1 MATHRQRSTSPILRS
16 PLTASRRRSGRD
28 HRTGSPPFLQEHA
41 KIACRYLPIAL
52 SLCAA
57 LLLGACSRTQEA
69 SKATA
74 AEDVTEVKLIP
85 PYESLDKNKDGIV
98 TLAEVDAVA
107 PDWAE
112 RLHACDTDRDKTLTR
127 GEYDVC
133 KQTSGAH

>member
-1 MATHRQRSTSPILRS
+1 M
-16 PLTASRRRSGRD
+16 
-28 HRTGSPPFLQEHA
+28 
-41 KIACRYLPIAL
+41 IACRYLPIAL

-74 AEDVTEVKLIP
+74 EDVTEVKLIP
-85 PYESLDKNKDGIV
+85 PYESLDRDKDGIV

-112 RLHACDTDRDKTLTR
+112 RLHACDTDRDKTLTH

-133 KQTSGAH
+133 KQTSASH

>member
-1 MATHRQRSTSPILRS
+1 M
-16 PLTASRRRSGRD
+16 
-28 HRTGSPPFLQEHA
+28 
-41 KIACRYLPIAL
+41 IACRYLPIAL
-52 SLCAA
+52 SFSAA

-69 SKATA
+69 SRTTA

-85 PYESLDKNKDGIV
+85 PYESLDKDKDGNV

-112 RLHACDTDRDKTLTR
+112 RLHACDTDRDKTLSH

-133 KQTSGAH
+133 KQTSASH

>member
-1 MATHRQRSTSPILRS
+1 M
-16 PLTASRRRSGRD
+16 
-28 HRTGSPPFLQEHA
+28 
-41 KIACRYLPIAL
+41 IACRYLPIAL
-52 SLCAA
+52 SLSAA

-69 SKATA
+69 SRATA

-85 PYESLDKNKDGIV
+85 PYESLVKDKDGIV

-112 RLHACDTDRDKTLTR
+112 RLHACDTDRDKTLSH

-133 KQTSGAH
+133 KQTSASH

>member
-1 MATHRQRSTSPILRS
+1 M
-16 PLTASRRRSGRD
+16 
-28 HRTGSPPFLQEHA
+28 TGFRH
-41 KIACRYLPIAL
+41 LPAAL
-52 SLCAA
+52 VVVAG
-57 LLLGACSRTQEA
+57 LLLGACSKPQEA

-85 PYESLDKNKDGIV
+85 SYESLDKDNDGIV

-112 RLHACDTDRDKTLTR
+112 RLHACDTDRNKTLSR

-133 KQTSGAH
+133 KQTSASH

>member
-1 MATHRQRSTSPILRS
+1 M
-16 PLTASRRRSGRD
+16 
-28 HRTGSPPFLQEHA
+28 TGF
-41 KIACRYLPIAL
+41 RYLPAAL
-52 SLCAA
+52 AVVA
-57 LLLGACSRTQEA
+57 GLLLGACSKPQEA

-85 PYESLDKNKDGIV
+85 SYESLDKDKDGIV

-112 RLHACDTDRDKTLTR
+112 RLHACDTDRDQKLTR

-133 KQTSGAH
+133 KQTSTAH

>member
-1 MATHRQRSTSPILRS
+1 M
-16 PLTASRRRSGRD
+16 
-28 HRTGSPPFLQEHA
+28 TGF
-41 KIACRYLPIAL
+41 RYLP
-52 SLCAA
+52 A
-57 LLLGACSRTQEA
+57 LLILSAGILLGGCSKTQEA

-85 PYESLDKNKDGIV
+85 AYESLDKDKDGIV

-112 RLHACDTDRDKTLTR
+112 RMHACDTDHDKTLTR

-133 KQTSGAH
+133 KQTTPAAH

>member
-1 MATHRQRSTSPILRS
+1 M
-16 PLTASRRRSGRD
+16 
-28 HRTGSPPFLQEHA
+28 TGYR
-41 KIACRYLPIAL
+41 CLPIAL
-52 SLCAA
+52 SLSAG
-57 LLLGACSRTQEA
+57 LLLGACSNPQEA

-74 AEDVTEVKLIP
+74 AEDVTEVGLIP
-85 PYESLDKNKDGIV
+85 AYESLDKDKDKDGIV

-133 KQTSGAH
+133 KQTSASH

>member
-1 MATHRQRSTSPILRS
+1 MT
-16 PLTASRRRSGRD
+16 
-28 HRTGSPPFLQEHA
+28 EV
-41 KIACRYLPIAL
+41 RYLPVAL
-52 SLCAA
+52 TLRAG
-57 LLLGACSRTQEA
+57 LLLGACSKTQEA

-85 PYESLDKNKDGIV
+85 SYESLDKDKDGIV

-112 RLHACDTDRDKTLTR
+112 RLHACDTDRDKTLTS

-133 KQTSGAH
+133 KQTTPAAH

>member
-1 MATHRQRSTSPILRS
+1 M
-16 PLTASRRRSGRD
+16 
-28 HRTGSPPFLQEHA
+28 
-41 KIACRYLPIAL
+41 IACRYLPIAL

-85 PYESLDKNKDGIV
+85 PYESLDRDKDGIV
-98 TLAEVDAVA
+98 LAEVDAVA

-133 KQTSGAH
+133 KQTSASH

>member
-1 MATHRQRSTSPILRS
+1 M
-16 PLTASRRRSGRD
+16 
-28 HRTGSPPFLQEHA
+28 TGF
-41 KIACRYLPIAL
+41 RYLPAAL
-52 SLCAA
+52 VVVAG
-57 LLLGACSRTQEA
+57 LLLGACSKPQEA

-85 PYESLDKNKDGIV
+85 SYESLDKDKDGIV

-112 RLHACDTDRDKTLTR
+112 RLHACDTDRDQKLTR

-133 KQTSGAH
+133 KQTSTTH

>member
-1 MATHRQRSTSPILRS
+1 M
-16 PLTASRRRSGRD
+16 
-28 HRTGSPPFLQEHA
+28 TGV
-41 KIACRYLPIAL
+41 RYLPAAL
-52 SLCAA
+52 VVVAG
-57 LLLGACSRTQEA
+57 LLLGACSKPQEA

-85 PYESLDKNKDGIV
+85 SYESLDKDKDGIV

-112 RLHACDTDRDKTLTR
+112 RLHACDTDRDQKLTR

-133 KQTSGAH
+133 KQTSTAH

>member
-1 MATHRQRSTSPILRS
+1 M
-16 PLTASRRRSGRD
+16 
-28 HRTGSPPFLQEHA
+28 TGV
-41 KIACRYLPIAL
+41 RYLPAAL
-52 SLCAA
+52 VVVAG
-57 LLLGACSRTQEA
+57 LLLGACSKPQEA

-85 PYESLDKNKDGIV
+85 SYESLDKDKDGIV

-112 RLHACDTDRDKTLTR
+112 RLHACDTDRDQKLSR

-133 KQTSGAH
+133 KQTTSKAH

>member
-1 MATHRQRSTSPILRS
+1 M
-16 PLTASRRRSGRD
+16 
-28 HRTGSPPFLQEHA
+28 TGF
-41 KIACRYLPIAL
+41 RYLPAAL
-52 SLCAA
+52 VVAA
-57 LLLGACSRTQEA
+57 GLLLGACSKPQEA

-85 PYESLDKNKDGIV
+85 SYESLDKDKDGIV

-112 RLHACDTDRDKTLTR
+112 RLHACDTDRDQKLTR

-133 KQTSGAH
+133 KQTSTAH

>member
-1 MATHRQRSTSPILRS
+1 M
-16 PLTASRRRSGRD
+16 
-28 HRTGSPPFLQEHA
+28 
-41 KIACRYLPIAL
+41 IACRYLPIAL

-74 AEDVTEVKLIP
+74 EDVTEVKLIP
-85 PYESLDKNKDGIV
+85 PYESLDRDKDGIV

-133 KQTSGAH
+133 KQTSASH

>member
-1 MATHRQRSTSPILRS
+1 M
-16 PLTASRRRSGRD
+16 
-28 HRTGSPPFLQEHA
+28 TGIRHVPAVL
-41 KIACRYLPIAL
+41 IITIG
-52 SLCAA
+52 
-57 LLLGACSRTQEA
+57 LLLGACSKTQEA

-85 PYESLDKNKDGIV
+85 PYASLDKDKDGIV
-98 TLAEVDAVA
+98 TLAEVEAVA

-133 KQTSGAH
+133 KQTSASH

>member
-1 MATHRQRSTSPILRS
+1 M
-16 PLTASRRRSGRD
+16 
-28 HRTGSPPFLQEHA
+28 TG
-41 KIACRYLPIAL
+41 IRYLPVVLAL
-52 SLCAA
+52 SAG
-57 LLLGACSRTQEA
+57 LLLGACSKTQEA

-85 PYESLDKNKDGIV
+85 PYESLDKDKDGIV

-112 RLHACDTDRDKTLTR
+112 RLHACDTDRDQKLSR

-133 KQTSGAH
+133 KQTSASH

>member
-1 MATHRQRSTSPILRS
+1 M
-16 PLTASRRRSGRD
+16 
-28 HRTGSPPFLQEHA
+28 TGV
-41 KIACRYLPIAL
+41 RYLSVAL
-52 SLCAA
+52 ALCAG
-57 LLLGACSRTQEA
+57 LLLGACSKTQEA

-85 PYESLDKNKDGIV
+85 AYESLDKDKDDIV

-112 RLHACDTDRDKTLTR
+112 RMHACDTDHDKTLTR

-133 KQTSGAH
+133 KQTTPAAH

>member
-1 MATHRQRSTSPILRS
+1 M
-16 PLTASRRRSGRD
+16 
-28 HRTGSPPFLQEHA
+28 TGFR
-41 KIACRYLPIAL
+41 CLPAAL
-52 SLCAA
+52 VVVAG
-57 LLLGACSRTQEA
+57 LLLGACSKPQEA

-85 PYESLDKNKDGIV
+85 SYESLDKDKDGIV

-112 RLHACDTDRDKTLTR
+112 RLHACDTDRDQKLTR

-133 KQTSGAH
+133 KQTSTAH

>member
-1 MATHRQRSTSPILRS
+1 M
-16 PLTASRRRSGRD
+16 
-28 HRTGSPPFLQEHA
+28 TGF
-41 KIACRYLPIAL
+41 RYLPAAL
-52 SLCAA
+52 VVVAG
-57 LLLGACSRTQEA
+57 LLLGACSKPQEA

-85 PYESLDKNKDGIV
+85 SYESLDKDKDGIV

-112 RLHACDTDRDKTLTR
+112 RLHACDTDRDQKLTR

-133 KQTSGAH
+133 KQTSTAH